1 MLAAAVALWAINTIT
16 DRPMDE
22 ITYMDFLNTYLIPGQ
37 IKEINITKDRKSEV
51 FNHRAVI
58 ETNEGK
64 KFYMV
69 LGS

>member
-1 MLAAAVALWAINTIT
+1 MWAINTIT
-16 DRPMDE
+16 YKPMDE

-58 ETNEGK
+58 ETNDGK